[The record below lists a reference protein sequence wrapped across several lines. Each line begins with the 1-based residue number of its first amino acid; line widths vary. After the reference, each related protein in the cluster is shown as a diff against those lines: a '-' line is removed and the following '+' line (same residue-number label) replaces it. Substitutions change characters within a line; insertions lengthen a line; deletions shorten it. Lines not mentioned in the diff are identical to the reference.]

1 MGKIL
6 QLSENRENHE
16 FFLPYTVVYGQTKG
30 NLLHIL
36 NRRVNG
42 NL

>member
-6 QLSENRENHE
+6 QLSENRENHD
-16 FFLPYTVVYGQTKG
+16 FFLPYTVYGQTKG